1 VKSNEIGNCHL
12 RAEMARFQVIKQGY
26 QSGDKE
32 YERNQMI
39 KENMKEEQPD
49 KINGATGDDS

>member
-1 VKSNEIGNCHL
+1 
-12 RAEMARFQVIKQGY
+12 MARFQVIKQGY